1 MMTTIQDDRYPRP
14 PVGYQSAVLFQ
25 YPKIKLQIAALV
37 VLAVITPLI
46 LFLTWMLQHPS
57 VDRPFVTVN
66 SVTDLLPAIV
76 TALSITTI
84 HELVHGLTYQ
94 LLGYQ
99 VSYGVSVHLFA
110 AYAAAFR
117 QWQAR
122 NHNLVVALAP
132 LVILTGLFLPMLA
145 IQNRVVV
152 LVAVTALMMNTA
164 GAVGDMYLCW
174 RLLRMP
180 CTTLLYDMDIK
191 TMLVYKPEIEGQK
204 EPI

>member
-1 MMTTIQDDRYPRP
+1 MTTIQDNGYPP
-14 PVGYQSAVLFQ
+14 PPAGYQPAVRFQ

-46 LFLTWMLQHPS
+46 LFLAWMLQRPS
-57 VDRPFVTVN
+57 AERPFFIVDGFI
-66 SVTDLLPAIV
+66 DLIPVIV
-76 TALSITTI
+76 TALAITTI

-94 LLGYQ
+94 LLGYK
-99 VSYGVSVHLFA
+99 VSYGVSAHLFA
-110 AYAAAFR
+110 AYAAAFK
-117 QWQAR
+117 QWQKR
-122 NHNLVVALAP
+122 NHNLAVALAP

-174 RLLRMP
+174 QLLRMP
-180 CTTLLYDMDIK
+180 RTTLLYDMDIK
-191 TMLVYKPEIEGQK
+191 TMLVYKPEVQDRIKQK
-204 EPI
+204 K